1 MQKVLII
8 DDNDGVRNALVV
20 LFSIHDVRALTAAN
34 PEEGLA
40 ILESEGIDLVVQ
52 DMNFTG
58 GATSGAEGVALFE
71 RIRARHPD
79 MPIILLT
86 AWSDLETAVE
96 LVKAGAA
103 DYLEKPWNDEK
114 LVTTANNLLRLSA
127 AVRDKRE
134 VLRDRERARRAL
146 AEKFELCGIVYES
159 DEMHYLVGAATQVA
173 HSDVPILITGPNG
186 AGKEK
191 LAEIVQ
197 ANSSCA
203 EGPFVKVNI
212 GALPGDLLEAE
223 LFGAEQGAYTGANRQ
238 RIGRFEAAHN
248 GTLFLDE
255 IGTLSRDGQTRLLR
269 VLQTGE
275 FERLGSSVS
284 RRVRVRVISATNIN
298 LKQAIREGR
307 FREDLYYRLNVI
319 ELAVPALRERKRDIL
334 PLARFFIDE
343 SHELSDEA
351 NAALLDYGWPGNVRE
366 LQNCIRR
373 ASLLAAGRVINV
385 DDLNLDHNVAGNIT
399 EDSQLGEQEIRDALE
414 RCNGVIARAARE
426 LGISRQALYRRMEK
440 FGIDCADRRA

>member
-1 MQKVLII
+1 MMQKILII

-34 PEEGLA
+34 PDEGLA
-40 ILESEGIDLVVQ
+40 ILESEGIDLVIQ

-71 RIRARHPD
+71 RIRASHPD

-103 DYLEKPWNDEK
+103 DYLEKPWDDDK
-114 LVTTANNLLRLSA
+114 LVTTANNFLRLSA

-134 VLRDRERARRAL
+134 VLHDRERARRAL

-197 ANSSCA
+197 A
-203 EGPFVKVNI
+203 K
-212 GALPGDLLEAE
+212 

-284 RRVRVRVISATNIN
+284 RRVRVRVISATNTN

-319 ELAVPALRERKRDIL
+319 ELAVPPLRERKRDIL
-334 PLARFFIDE
+334 PLARFFLDE
-343 SHELSDEA
+343 SHELSEGA
-351 NAALLDYGWPGNVRE
+351 VSTLLDYSWPGNVRE

-373 ASLLAAGRVINV
+373 ASLLAAGHLIEA
-385 DDLNLDHNVAGNIT
+385 DDLDLDRDVAVNVT
-399 EDSQLGEQEIRDALE
+399 EDAQLGEQEIRDALQ
-414 RCNGVIARAARE
+414 RSNGVVARAARA
-426 LGISRQALYRRMEK
+426 LGISRQAFYRRMEK